1 MWEHSALLWQFC
13 QNSKKCNFLQRKL
26 GSQELLVWE
35 TLFIKPV
42 AVSEPLY
49 KRSERGAYF

>member
-13 QNSKKCNFLQRKL
+13 QNFKKCNFLQRKL
-26 GSQELLVWE
+26 GIQELLVWE
-35 TLFIKPV
+35 TQFIKQV